1 MRPIVHSNYLKKAD
15 NNSRWNAVVFTAYCC
30 CLLLLLSSCHSGPEK
45 PTYTDLPTSGEVTIV
60 CDESYQPLISVE
72 NDTFQSIYKYAK
84 VNVKYLPEA
93 EAFKELVTNDS
104 IRLIVA
110 ARKLNSSEE
119 EYFNGR
125 HLIPRVT
132 KVAIDAVAFVINN
145 ANDDS
150 LIKFKQLRGILT
162 NDIYSWKQIKLSS
175 DSAASH
181 SSLVTRHSSL
191 DSIIVV
197 FDKSGSA
204 NAHYLQQ
211 LFLQKNSLPKN
222 WFAAN
227 SNADVIDYVNKN
239 KNAIGVISV
248 NWISDRDDP
257 MVDKFLSKVRVVAL
271 SPPDTSKFANEYFK
285 PYQAYIALK
294 QYPLIRD
301 VYMISREG
309 RNGLGTGFAAF
320 VAGDQGQRIVRLMGM
335 LPATMPVRL
344 IQMN

>member
-1 MRPIVHSNYLKKAD
+1 MRKCESEKVRCTPVRFLPRSLSH
-15 NNSRWNAVVFTAYCC
+15 
-30 CLLLLLSSCHSGPEK
+30 LLTFSLSLLILSSCHSGPEK
-45 PTYTDLPTSGEVTIV
+45 PTFTDLPTSGEITIV

-104 IRLIVA
+104 IRLIVS
-110 ARKLNSSEE
+110 ARKLNASEE

-125 HLIPRVT
+125 HLIPRMT
-132 KVAIDAVAFVINN
+132 KVAVDAVAFVINN

-150 LIKFKQLRGILT
+150 LIKFEQLKSIVNGNI
-162 NDIYSWKQIKLSS
+162 NSWKQINNK
-175 DSAASH
+175 
-181 SSLVTRHSSL
+181 SLQ

-204 NAHYLQQ
+204 NARYLQQ
-211 LFLQKNSLPKN
+211 LFLGKNALPKN
-222 WFAAN
+222 WFATN

-257 MVDKFLSKVRVVAL
+257 MVDKFLSKIRVVAL

-301 VYMISREG
+301 VYFISREG